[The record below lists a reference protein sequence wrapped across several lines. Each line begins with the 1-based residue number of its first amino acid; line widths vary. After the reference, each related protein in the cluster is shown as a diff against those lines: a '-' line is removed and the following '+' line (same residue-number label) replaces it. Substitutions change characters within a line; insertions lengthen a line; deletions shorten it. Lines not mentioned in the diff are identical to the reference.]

1 MLIALV
7 LEREND
13 DLTLDLQVSK
23 CTRSSVL
30 SPYVVMVSVINGIS
44 QLSGQ
49 WVYFT
54 PTQSTCLISY
64 LDKEAQC

>member
-23 CTRSSVL
+23 CTRSSVQ
-30 SPYVVMVSVINGIS
+30 SPFMTAKDTNCTPEFIREVMELFPHGN
-44 QLSGQ
+44 
-49 WVYFT
+49 W
-54 PTQSTCLISY
+54 
-64 LDKEAQC
+64 K